1 MVTEYTFSDGS
12 MLRETSGKGER
23 GKYKRE
29 VFSGQFMAAK
39 AAKEAALEAKKAQ
52 EDAEW
57 KAESSARAA
66 ENDRKINELLD
77 TITVDPALRERLL
90 ALEVGTV
97 EKLASALKDR
107 ASMMAP
113 QCTGRRFRDEE
124 EHEQSE

>member
-77 TITVDPALRERLL
+77 TITVDPCVAGKVARSGSRHGGETCERTQRQGFND
-90 ALEVGTV
+90 GTAV
-97 EKLASALKDR
+97 HR
-107 ASMMAP
+107 AQVP
-113 QCTGRRFRDEE
+113 RRGGT
-124 EHEQSE
+124 